1 MSTTEEPQHDI
12 DILLSDAGDF
22 IETRTTLW
30 KLKAIESLSD
40 VSGELVSGLALV
52 GIVSMAV
59 LILSTGL
66 ALLVG
71 YWTGRSFYGF
81 FIIGGVYVIM
91 GLVFYAFRNHWLKEP
106 FSNMLIRKIL
116 K

>member
-1 MSTTEEPQHDI
+1 MRTVEEQQHDI
-12 DILLSDAGDF
+12 DILLSDAGDY

-40 VSGELVSGLALV
+40 VSGELVSGLALI
-52 GIVSMAV
+52 GIASLVV
-59 LILSTGL
+59 LIFSAGL

-71 YWTGRSFYGF
+71 YWLGRSFYGF
-81 FIIGGVYVIM
+81 FIIGGIYAII
-91 GLVFYAFRNHWLKEP
+91 GLIFYAFRNQWLKEP

>member
-1 MSTTEEPQHDI
+1 MEEQTSDI
-12 DILLSDAGDF
+12 DNLLSDAGDY

-40 VSGELVSGLALV
+40 VSGEMVSGL
-52 GIVSMAV
+52 GMIVIGSFV
-59 LILSTGL
+59 IIIFSIGF
-66 ALLVG
+66 ALLIG
-71 YWTGRSFYGF
+71 DLIGKSYYGF
-81 FIIGGVYVIM
+81 FIVGG
-91 GLVFYAFRNHWLKEP
+91 LYAIIALLLYARRGQWLKEP